1 MMLFAH
7 TGKFSFC
14 YSAYGRKVSSF
25 GVVLSVR
32 LCRFVLLVALNV
44 RLVGGNSTSGRVE
57 IKHNGEWGTVCNDLW
72 TVSILELIV
81 FSCQCS
87 QLFLQS
93 TVVCPS
99 EDHSLAS
106 DLLLSACCCFC
117 FAPCSCN

>member
-1 MMLFAH
+1 M
-7 TGKFSFC
+7 SFC
-14 YSAYGRKVSSF
+14 
-25 GVVLSVR
+25 
-32 LCRFVLLVALNV
+32 LVALNV

-57 IKHNGEWGTVCNDLW
+57 IKHNGEWGTVCDDLW

-106 DLLLSACCCFC
+106 DLLLSACRRSYYVLLHTCHL
-117 FAPCSCN
+117 AH

>member
-14 YSAYGRKVSSF
+14 YSAYGRRVSRF

-57 IKHNGEWGTVCNDLW
+57 IKHNGEWGTVCDDLW
-72 TVSILELIV
+72 TVSVLYRNI
-81 FSCQCS
+81 SS
-87 QLFLQS
+87 G
-93 TVVCPS
+93 
-99 EDHSLAS
+99 
-106 DLLLSACCCFC
+106 ACIY
-117 FAPCSCN
+117 